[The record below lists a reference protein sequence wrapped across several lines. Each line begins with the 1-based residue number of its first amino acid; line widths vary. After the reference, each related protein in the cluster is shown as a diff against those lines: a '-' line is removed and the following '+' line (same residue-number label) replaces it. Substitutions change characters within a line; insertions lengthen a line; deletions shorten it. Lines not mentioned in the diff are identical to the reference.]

1 MILFTRRNIIAD
13 KRIEAEQALEELTR
27 EIDDALDAIAS
38 DIKDVI
44 NNVDYMDTNEIKSAL
59 QGVVDEI
66 G

>member
-1 MILFTRRNIIAD
+1 MIIFTKRNIIAD
-13 KRIEAEQALEELTR
+13 KTREAEQALEELTR

-44 NNVDYMDTNEIKSAL
+44 NSVDDMDTNEIESAL
-59 QGVVDEI
+59 QDVIDNI

>member
-1 MILFTRRNIIAD
+1 MILFARRNFIAD

-27 EIDDALDAIAS
+27 EIDESLDAIAS

-44 NNVDYMDTNEIKSAL
+44 NNVDDMDTDEIKSAL
-59 QGVVDEI
+59 QGVIDEI

>member
-1 MILFTRRNIIAD
+1 MILFTRRNFIAD
-13 KRIEAEQALEELTR
+13 KTIETERALEELTR

-44 NNVDYMDTNEIKSAL
+44 NNVDDMDTDEIKSAL
-59 QGVVDEI
+59 QDVIDEI

>member
-1 MILFTRRNIIAD
+1 MILFTRRNYVVD
-13 KRIEAEQALEELTR
+13 KRVEAEQAFEELTR

-44 NNVDYMDTNEIKSAL
+44 NNVDDMDTDEIKSAL
-59 QGVVDEI
+59 QGVIDEI

>member
-13 KRIEAEQALEELTR
+13 KTIEAERALDELTR

-38 DIKDVI
+38 DIKDLI
-44 NNVDYMDTNEIKSAL
+44 NNVDDMDTDEIKSAL
-59 QGVVDEI
+59 QDVIDEI

>member
-44 NNVDYMDTNEIKSAL
+44 NNVDDMDTDEIKSAL
-59 QGVVDEI
+59 QGVIDEI

>member
-1 MILFTRRNIIAD
+1 MILFTRRNFIAD
-13 KRIEAEQALEELTR
+13 KTIETERALEELTR

-44 NNVDYMDTNEIKSAL
+44 NNVEDMDTDDIKSAL
-59 QGVVDEI
+59 QGVIDEI

>member
-1 MILFTRRNIIAD
+1 MILFTRRNYVVD
-13 KRIEAEQALEELTR
+13 KRVEAEQAFEELTR

-44 NNVDYMDTNEIKSAL
+44 NNVDDMDTDEIKSAL
-59 QGVVDEI
+59 QGVLDEI